1 MNMAGSA
8 LAHSFMVN
16 QAALLR
22 YLRARGAGEDAED
35 CLQDLWIRAKAS
47 ADQDVGDALAY
58 LYRMAHNLML
68 DRYRAAH
75 RRQNRE
81 TSYSKDVQGGDDD
94 RDDAPA
100 AERVLIARERLRQID
115 RVLESLGART
125 EYVFRRHRVDEI
137 GQREIAAELGIT
149 LSAIEKHLQK
159 AYKAVAAA
167 QRATADGVDPASADR
182 EPIDGHR

>member
-1 MNMAGSA
+1 MRHRARVHQRSRSVA
-8 LAHSFMVN
+8 VLVAEIRAD
-16 QAALLR
+16 QLPLLVAD
-22 YLRARGAGEDAED
+22 LRAVQLEHVF
-35 CLQDLWIRAKAS
+35 DLA
-47 ADQDVGDALAY
+47 
-58 LYRMAHNLML
+58 
-68 DRYRAAH
+68 
-75 RRQNRE
+75 
-81 TSYSKDVQGGDDD
+81 YSKDVQGGDDD

-167 QRATADGVDPASADR
+167 QRATADGIDPASADR